1 MNNYNII
8 IPYNWIN
15 IINICQNQELF
26 WFIKQEIYMLIKL
39 KQKPKK
45 KPKYHSKMK
54 ALSQLKKNPPAD
66 FETQSKAETIKL

>member
-45 KPKYHSKMK
+45 KTYYNESLRPTKEESS
-54 ALSQLKKNPPAD
+54 SQLSD
-66 FETQSKAETIKL
+66 LIKS